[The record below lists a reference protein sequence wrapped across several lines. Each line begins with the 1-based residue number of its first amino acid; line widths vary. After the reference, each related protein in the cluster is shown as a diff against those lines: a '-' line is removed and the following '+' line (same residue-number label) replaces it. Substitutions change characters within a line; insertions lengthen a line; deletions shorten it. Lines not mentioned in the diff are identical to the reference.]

1 MWPRFTKQITN
12 FLLVLFFAVACF
24 ITTYNDAHAIGFSG
38 ARDVS
43 WDSSDKK
50 CKPSKELDFNPFM
63 GNPDIDWEID
73 NPICITFVATAYALL
88 QTGSCVAG
96 ALCANYPAC
105 VSKTALLAVG
115 VPLSPLDPQETSTNS
130 AICNTY
136 TSNCANPVTAAAFC
150 SLATA
155 CCNAHLVNT
164 VAKGIVVSNLAIIY
178 AVAKDAYDYAQICA
192 NDWQVW
198 AKVNSDGEEDSGGDW
213 MRGAYTG
220 SHKKYV
226 QDIFKNNPD
235 EPKVVTSKNYR
246 EYLYGGEE
254 YEDNG
259 NNSCSNPSTWDS
271 AKRTQILGYTSD
283 KQRYYMNGPATASV
297 YACQRFLT
305 VDRDDV
311 GAQKAYECCKKRSQY
326 SVCIRSKNAIAD
338 WEYKFCEVGSRC
350 NVAGVWYDVVASQK
364 NPSYACVQTYSVCP
378 YNHLMGGG
386 TETTE
391 YRTDDISKVKN
402 YCQVFSHCSK
412 IPVLPYIYT
421 SDLDGAFIDSSC
433 RDMKGDAQNVFG
445 YSSSLLPINNRGF
458 SAPMA
463 QCFKETL
470 ENLFLNQSGHSEC
483 EDPDEFPDENEVCA
497 SGNYKFQKG
506 VSMTTKSFFQTIQDN
521 LQTAIKMA
529 LTVSVMA
536 LGFNVLMGGGQLD
549 KKQLMGYIMKLG
561 LVMYFAAGDGWQ
573 NGFVTGILG
582 SSELLSDIMFQIEDS
597 SDETK
602 LDGCQF
608 PRFNYADSNEDT
620 RYNNPAYPTGKEYLR
635 IWDTLDCKIARAL
648 GFGPEV
654 SVPNLGMMI
663 LGGFLTG
670 GAGIIFMVGTLMFAF
685 FFIAITIKALHVFLM
700 STMAIIILLYVS
712 PITIVLAM
720 FGRTKSIFDGWWKAI
735 MSYALQPMI
744 LFAYMSILISI
755 FDMVAIGDLTFEG
768 DGHNAPK
775 TAVCTGDAE
784 DTSLY
789 CIFNVADMK
798 NLPGFEVIGIGL
810 PVLTSMNQTKIYSII
825 KAAFLLYI
833 FMSFLDKIS
842 ALTTALVGGTNLDT
856 QGAMGM
862 MKKMAGTTSGA
873 LSGIQQRG
881 MNAIK
886 KHGKTALRKGG
897 EMASKAKEEINKES
911 SARMGGKKAKGPKD
925 SPDDKVGD
933 SNEESSTDSAVEI
946 SNEPTTTPPVE
957 PVKDPVEPTTPKAD
971 PVVEEEK
978 KEGPTS
984 SNDPATTEA
993 PTDKSEEKAEAPT
1006 DKPEEKAEEKAEGK
1020 KDDAP
1025 AAEEGKKEDAPAA
1038 EEGKKEDAPAAEEG
1052 KKEDAP
1058 AAEEQQN
1065 VAEEQ
1070 QNVAEEQQNVAEEQK
1085 DEPAADAT
1093 TTNEPDAPEDA
1104 APSETTDAAPSE
1116 PSDPPA
1122 EPAENPAAENKSGH
1136 SYQDHTESSKAKITQ
1151 KSDKAPDALKKG
1163 GGTKKPEVAKTGT
1176 PKSRE
1181 AANPVDKQAAAAA
1194 DGKARRAAA
1203 AAKSGGSG
1211 KAVYGSRNTNTKANV
1226 QNNQVTTTNKGKKG
1240 KK

>member
-12 FLLVLFFAVACF
+12 FALVLFFAAACF
-24 ITTYNDAHAIGFSG
+24 ITTYNDAQAIGFSG

-73 NPICITFVATAYALL
+73 NPICITFVATSYALL
-88 QTGSCVAG
+88 QTGSCLAG
-96 ALCANYPAC
+96 ALCENYPAC

-115 VPLSPLDPQETSTNS
+115 VPLSPLDPVETSTNS
-130 AICNTY
+130 AVCSSY
-136 TSNCANPVTAAAFC
+136 TTAC
-150 SLATA
+150 GVPATSA
-155 CCNAHLVNT
+155 VACPKATLCCNAGYANT
-164 VAKGIVVSNLAIIY
+164 IAKGIVVSNLAIIY
-178 AVAKDAYDYAQICA
+178 AVAKDAFEYAQICA

-198 AKVNSDGEEDSGGDW
+198 AKVNSDGEEDSDGDW

-226 QDIFKNNPD
+226 QDIFKNNQD
-235 EPKVVTSKNYR
+235 ELKVVTSKNYR

-271 AKRTQILGYTSD
+271 AKRTRILGYTSD

-311 GAQKAYECCKKRSQY
+311 GAQKAYECCKKRSQN

-620 RYNNPAYPTGKEYLR
+620 RYSNPAYPTGKEYLR

-755 FDMVAIGDLTFEG
+755 FDMVAIGDLTFKG

-862 MKKMAGTTSGA
+862 MKKMASTTSGA

-886 KHGKTALRKGG
+886 KHGGTALRKGG
-897 EMASKAKEEINKES
+897 EMASKAKEEINKGS
-911 SARMGGKKAKGPKD
+911 SAAMGGKKAKGPKD

-946 SNEPTTTPPVE
+946 SNEPTTNPQVE
-957 PVKDPVEPTTPKAD
+957 PVKDPVD

-978 KEGPTS
+978 KEEPTS

-993 PTDKSEEKAEAPT
+993 YT
-1006 DKPEEKAEEKAEGK
+1006 DKPEEKAEEKEEKAEEK
-1020 KDDAP
+1020 KEEKVEEKKEEAAAEP
-1025 AAEEGKKEDAPAA
+1025 AAEEKKEEAAAEPAA
-1038 EEGKKEDAPAAEEG
+1038 EEKKEEAAAEPAAEE
-1052 KKEDAP
+1052 KED
-1058 AAEEQQN
+1058 E
-1065 VAEEQ
+1065 
-1070 QNVAEEQQNVAEEQK
+1070 
-1085 DEPAADAT
+1085 
-1093 TTNEPDAPEDA
+1093 
-1104 APSETTDAAPSE
+1104 SAPSE
-1116 PSDPPA
+1116 PSDPPEEPAETPA
-1122 EPAENPAAENKSGH
+1122 EPAETPAAENKSGH

-1181 AANPVDKQAAAAA
+1181 AANPVDKQAASAA

-1211 KAVYGSRNTNTKANV
+1211 KAVYGARNTNTKANV